1 MTREDIK
8 KQFPDATEEQISA
21 ILNINGED
29 IKTWKNKVP
38 KKSDYDELVRKA
50 TEFDKLKE
58 ADLTDAEKIKKALD
72 DANATKS
79 KYARANNKLEVE
91 KILMAAG
98 MKQEEYEEFIDGLV
112 SEDEEASKKVAQG
125 IADNFAAVKKSTEKA
140 VKSELLKNMPGLDG
154 NGSGQSGDDE
164 EDGQASEAE
173 KVAKTIAETSK
184 AASDSSKAVLDS
196 YL

>member
-21 ILNINGED
+21 ILDINGGD
-29 IKTWKNKVP
+29 IKTWKDKVP
-38 KKSDYDELVRKA
+38 KKADYDELVRKA
-50 TEFDKLKE
+50 TEFDKLQE

-79 KYARANNKLEVE
+79 KYAKANNRLEVE
-91 KILMAAG
+91 KILMVAG
-98 MKQEEYEEFIDGLV
+98 MKPEEYEEFIDGLV

-125 IADNFAAVKKSTEKA
+125 IADNFAAVKESTEKA

-154 NGSGQSGDDE
+154 KDDDQNDDGKGGQE
-164 EDGQASEAE
+164 SEAE

>member
-29 IKTWKNKVP
+29 IKTWKNKIP

-58 ADLTDAEKIKKALD
+58 EDLTDAEKIKKALD

-79 KYARANNKLEVE
+79 KYEKANNKLEVE

-98 MKQEEYEEFIDGLV
+98 MKPEEYEEFIDGLV

>member
-8 KQFPDATEEQISA
+8 KQFPDATDEQITA
-21 ILNINGED
+21 ILNINGD
-29 IKTWKNKVP
+29 DVRTWKDKVP
-38 KKSDYDELVRKA
+38 KKTDYEELVRKA
-50 TEFDKLKE
+50 TEFDKLQE

-72 DANATKS
+72 DANSTKS
-79 KYARANNKLEVE
+79 KYAKANNKLEVE

-98 MKQEEYEEFIDGLV
+98 MKPEEYEEFIDGLV

-125 IADNFAAVKKSTEKA
+125 IADNFVAVKESTEKA

-154 NGSGQSGDDE
+154 NGSGQNGNNK
-164 EDGQASEAE
+164 EDGQESEAE

>member
-8 KQFPDATEEQISA
+8 KQFSDATDEQITA
-21 ILNINGED
+21 ILNINGD
-29 IKTWKNKVP
+29 DVRAWKDKVLKKT
-38 KKSDYDELVRKA
+38 DYEELVRKA
-50 TEFDKLKE
+50 TEFDKLQE

-79 KYARANNKLEVE
+79 KYAKANNKLEVE
-91 KILMAAG
+91 KILMSAG
-98 MKQEEYEEFIDGLV
+98 MKPEEYEEFIDGLV

-125 IADNFAAVKKSTEKA
+125 IADNFAAVKESTEKA

-154 NGSGQSGDDE
+154 NGSGQDGDDK
-164 EDGQASEAE
+164 EDGQESEAE